1 MFALFATGCPKAKTD
16 AIPDPPTMTPIGVT
30 PDIPALVPEV
40 ESGTIAL
47 LLLGSD
53 KRSYEP
59 GERADAIMYA
69 LISPEKKRMTLLSFP
84 RDSYVAIP
92 GHGRNKINASLTF
105 GGPELTARTVSEFLG
120 LPVDYYVLAE
130 FWSYKR
136 VVDAIGTIPV
146 DLERRINDSGAKI
159 NLPAGHNELNGPN
172 ALGLARARKAVV
184 GGDFGR
190 AANQQRMVQG
200 AHDKFL
206 DGNDGTDLGY
216 IVSLMKDNLR
226 TDLPVIEALKVA
238 KGLKRIPAENV
249 EAIVLPGSV
258 GYAGR
263 ASVVFPIESQIRTI
277 VDRVKSE
284 HGLD

>member
-1 MFALFATGCPKAKTD
+1 MVTLLATGCPKAKTGVL
-16 AIPDPPTMTPIGVT
+16 PDPPTMAPIGVT
-30 PDIPALVPEV
+30 PDILALVPEV
-40 ESGTIAL
+40 ESGTVGI

-53 KRSYEP
+53 KRSYVA

-69 LISPEKKRMTLLSFP
+69 LISPQKKRMTLLSFP

-92 GHGRNKINASLTF
+92 GHGRNRINASLTF
-105 GGPELTARTVSEFLG
+105 GGPELTVRTVSDFLG
-120 LPVDYYVLAE
+120 LPIDYYMLAE

-159 NLPAGHNELNGPN
+159 DLPAGYNELNGPN
-172 ALGLARARKAVV
+172 ALGLARARKAVK

-190 AANQQRMVQG
+190 AANQQLMVQG
-200 AHDKFL
+200 AHGKYL

-226 TDLPVIEALKVA
+226 TDLPVTEALRVA
-238 KGLKRIPAENV
+238 KGLRRIPAENV

-277 VDRVKSE
+277 VDRIKTE